1 MCPRFMETDTKE
13 GQYYMGISRKKSLK
27 TAPSALA
34 IGVAAGSAALQASAA
49 AQQTS
54 DQEAVN

>member
-1 MCPRFMETDTKE
+1 METDTKE

-27 TAPSALA
+27 TAPGALA